1 MSTSRKILFRF
12 STIRPPQRLSPR
24 ARSQGFISF
33 DSNLVAGTHFFNQID
48 ETLEATTYRATFS
61 QRAESFQQRLSL
73 ATISERFSDLLHLF
87 TEIRSERYHSSYEQ
101 LPQTISLDSI
111 RALSKRDLALILD
124 NLAYY
129 LTQEN
134 TKGEVDSLSGIL
146 VANKFLDSLKNG
158 QFNYDPFDPSKH
170 QELRRIAYA
179 KVILPTKV
187 QASWTED
194 STGSL
199 TPDENELM
207 STLHDSLVVT
217 AVRSDWQAIQGQWL
231 SAIEEERR
239 TMAEDDRRLPSDNI
253 NSLTTEIRSDEND
266 AAISI
271 DNTFR
276 RIAASTREHLQRLP
290 SDNSVASITQA
301 VQDYITE
308 LESQETLIEDEEE
321 AIAQVL
327 GTTMVMRTS
336 IPDGTLMVRAF
347 EVSPNQYDYYLSYYT
362 KEYSQVL
369 TAVTGTY
376 LTDTGS
382 FPITASAY
390 RTDKA
395 GVQLFKLNEQPSNSQ
410 IATFE
415 ITLNTLERS
424 DVTVLS
430 PFRTFETLPHTEAMD
445 WSPVD
450 DLHIPG
456 PPLYGIQY
464 LGIAD
469 YRRVEQELACYT
481 LGEVSHIENIYAREF
496 KERTSRS
503 LTAIQ
508 RETEFEEEQFSERR
522 SDTESTDKSEM
533 SSEATSALQEATAH
547 TVNVNASF
555 GYNGT
560 RINANAS
567 AGYTFNTNTSK
578 EESNSQALN
587 FAKEVTQ
594 KIEERITQ
602 KRLTKRKSTFTQ
614 QFEQID
620 KHGFDNR
627 EGDEHVVAICRW
639 VNKIFRNYIVNY
651 GKRMTYEFIVPEPGK
666 QFIRSQIHEAQQETF
681 NAKKPISLRKRGIK
695 EPKDINRNNYL
706 KLASRYGVTVEAPP
720 SSEINISRSFA
731 ERIEF
736 VGEELGEG
744 DSIDFANSYTPIE
757 IPEGYWATHVS
768 LVIDFLERNDSEQ
781 DPTFRIIVGD
791 ILPQLQWIGEKYHRF
806 LSFNSPIKHS
816 VPVSATSREL
826 MAFSFSVTIHCK
838 ASRNLMP
845 QWKLNTY
852 NQLKAAY
859 QEKLAI
865 YQAKKEAFE
874 NENDS
879 APDLNPRMKQE
890 FMKTELKRLC
900 MEMMAAPFSINLSGN
915 HYKKS
920 SKNRFQEIRLRPKLD
935 RHAQI
940 VKFFNQA
947 FEWELL
953 SVEFY
958 PYFHGPKKTWL
969 EKMQMEATKQAVFES
984 FLKSGMARVVISVTP
999 GFEAAVSYF
1008 MQTGE
1013 VYLGNDVLVSSDD
1026 LYVSIVDELRDPDQ
1040 EVEIEDTWT
1049 SLVPTNLTILQ
1060 ERSAALDAEGL
1071 PCDDLDEH
1079 NAIGAGT
1086 SMLNPILPI
1095 TNASEST
1102 S

>member
-12 STIRPPQRLSPR
+12 STIRPPQRLNPR

-33 DSNLVAGTHFFNQID
+33 DANLLANTHFFNQVD
-48 ETLEATTYRATFS
+48 ETLEATNYRTTFFR
-61 QRAESFQQRLSL
+61 RAESFQQRLPL
-73 ATISERFSDLLHLF
+73 ATISDRFSDLLHLF
-87 TEIRSERYHSSYEQ
+87 TEIRSKRYHSSYEQ
-101 LPQTISLDSI
+101 LPQAISLDSI
-111 RALSKRDLALILD
+111 RALSTQDLALILD

-134 TKGEVDSLSGIL
+134 AKGEVDSLSGIL
-146 VANKFLDSLKNG
+146 VAYKFLHFLKSG
-158 QFNYDPFDPSKH
+158 QFDYNQFDPSDH

-187 QASWTED
+187 QTSWLED
-194 STGSL
+194 AADSL

-239 TMAEDDRRLPSDNI
+239 TVSGDNPNQFSENI
-253 NSLTTEIRSDEND
+253 DSLKTETRSDEND
-266 AAISI
+266 AKISI

-276 RIAASTREHLQRLP
+276 RISPGTRERLQGLP
-290 SDNSVASITQA
+290 RSSSVASVTQA
-301 VQDYITE
+301 IQDYITE
-308 LESQETLIEDEEE
+308 LESQETLVEVEEE
-321 AIAQVL
+321 TIAQVL

-336 IPDGTLMVRAF
+336 IPDGTLMVKAF
-347 EVSPNQYDYYLSYYT
+347 EVSPNQYDYYLSYHT

-369 TAVTGTY
+369 TTVTGTY

-382 FPITASAY
+382 FSIAASAH
-390 RTDKA
+390 RTDEA

-415 ITLNTLERS
+415 ITLNTLDRS
-424 DVTVLS
+424 DATVLS
-430 PFRTFETLPHTEAMD
+430 PFRTFETLPHTEAID

-450 DLHIPG
+450 DLYIPG

-464 LGIAD
+464 LGVAD

-481 LGEVSHIENIYAREF
+481 LGEVSHIENIHAREF
-496 KERTSRS
+496 KERTSRN

-533 SSEATSALQEATAH
+533 SSEATSALQEAIAH
-547 TVNVNASF
+547 TVNANASF
-555 GYNGT
+555 GYTGK

-567 AGYTFNTNTSK
+567 VGYTFNTNTSK

-602 KRLTKRKSTFTQ
+602 KRLAKRKSTFTQ
-614 QFEQID
+614 EFEQIN

-627 EGDEHVVAICRW
+627 EGDDHVVAIYSW
-639 VNKIFRNYIVNY
+639 LNKIFRNYIVNY
-651 GKRMTYEFIVPEPGK
+651 GKRMMYEFIVPEPGK
-666 QFIRSQIHEAQQETF
+666 QFIRSQVHEAKQEAF
-681 NAKKPISLRKRGIK
+681 DAKKPVSLRKRGIK
-695 EPKDINRNNYL
+695 SSKDINRKNYL

-720 SSEINISRSFA
+720 SSEISISRSFA
-731 ERIEF
+731 ERIDF
-736 VGEELGEG
+736 VEDGEPP
-744 DSIDFANSYTPIE
+744 DPDYTYFDYANSYTPIE
-757 IPEGYWATHVS
+757 IPEGYWATSALIRSRRLTVPYNQIHF
-768 LVIDFLERNDSEQ
+768 VIGDMHFYEDGTDITYNDRKSF
-781 DPTFRIIVGD
+781 DSP
-791 ILPQLQWIGEKYHRF
+791 LKY
-806 LSFNSPIKHS
+806 S
-816 VPVSATSREL
+816 VPVAVSTRNVT
-826 MAFSFSVTIHCK
+826 AFDFSVTIRCK

-879 APDLNPRMKQE
+879 EPDLNPRMKQE

-900 MEMMAAPFSINLSGN
+900 MEMIAAPFSIQLSGN

-920 SKNRFQEIRLRPKLD
+920 SKNRFQKIRLRPELE

-953 SVEFY
+953 SVVFY
-958 PYFHGPKKTWL
+958 PYFHGPKKTWI

-984 FLKSGMARVVISVTP
+984 FLKSGMARVVLSVTP
-999 GFEAAVSYF
+999 GFEAAVTYF

-1026 LYVSIVDELRDPDQ
+1026 LYVSIVDELRDPGQ
-1040 EVEIEDTWT
+1040 EAEIEETWT

-1071 PCDDLDEH
+1071 PCDALQEH
-1079 NAIGAGT
+1079 DAIGAGT
-1086 SMLNPILPI
+1086 SVLNPVLP
-1095 TNASEST
+1095 NASASEPT